1 MGLICTAIVELA
13 FVTRASMG
21 TLQAAELVHP
31 VNVAVMFYCRDKH
44 RSIQAHLS
52 QGPMGFV
59 LS

>member
-1 MGLICTAIVELA
+1 
-13 FVTRASMG
+13 MG